1 MVESVTE
8 SVAGGMTHMQQKY
21 KVVFLGD
28 QSVGKT
34 SIIIRYTQDSFDVK
48 YSVSL
53 LRTFIAKKSSQRE
66 ISKELSILR
75 NEKKR
80 KRRDLLTFL
89 NCNHKQRRFALN

>member
-53 LRTFIAKKSSQRE
+53 LRTFIAKSLVREKSAKNCPFCEMRRKERE
-66 ISKELSILR
+66 EIY
-75 NEKKR
+75 
-80 KRRDLLTFL
+80 
-89 NCNHKQRRFALN
+89 